1 MGVIFMKKI
10 YFVLMSLLALT
21 LSAGANYSWIPGPTI
36 VKYALSFWS

>member
-21 LSAGANYSWIPGPTI
+21 LSAGANFSWVPTPPI